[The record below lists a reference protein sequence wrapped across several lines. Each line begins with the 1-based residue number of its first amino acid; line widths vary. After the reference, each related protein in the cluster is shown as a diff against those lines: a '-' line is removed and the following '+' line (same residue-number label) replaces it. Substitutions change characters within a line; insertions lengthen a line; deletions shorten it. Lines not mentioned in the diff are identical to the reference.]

1 MYTEELKIYGINEN
15 LNTTRFTE
23 RLVKSIPYL

>member
-15 LNTTRFTE
+15 LSTTPFTE
-23 RLVKSIPYL
+23 RLVESIPYL